1 MSDYIINK
9 ARYFVKVGHAAYAA
23 ADMYNMPRF
32 EWPLETLGAISRAM
46 QQMSFCRGFSRD
58 KPLIGIS
65 YSDFL
70 YLGEMLHFDWVLETY
85 SEGVD
90 TIYLR
95 HQLDE
100 DITATVY
107 LRAEDMLEGLSEE
120 DFLDGFALPDVP
132 VPEGYAGTLL
142 YIVSQPCPDPC
153 LRRSIYVLNQVL
165 SGSLVKRVLTGGRLY
180 DVIGAAKRL
189 TPQVSLGNCPECG
202 MIPDETCSK
211 LLKAHSYRAD
221 LGGKGADEDEAIG
234 IFAAWL
240 FQRGMEPMRML

>member
-70 YLGEMLHFDWVLETY
+70 YLAEMLHFEWVLETY
-85 SEGVD
+85 SQGVD

-100 DITATVY
+100 NITATVY
-107 LRAEDMLEGLSEE
+107 LRAEDMLNGMPEE

-132 VPEGYAGTLL
+132 VPEGFAGTLL

-165 SGSLVKRVLTGGRLY
+165 SAKLVKRVLAGGRLH
-180 DVIGAAKRL
+180 DVIGAATRL
-189 TPQVSLGNCPECG
+189 TPQASVGNCPECG
-202 MIPDETCSK
+202 ARSWDTTSA
-211 LLKAHSYRAD
+211 LLADYSYRSD
-221 LGGKGADEDEAIG
+221 LGGKAEDENGG
-234 IFAAWL
+234 IVAAWL
-240 FQRGMEPMRML
+240 FVKGEVASKRVK